1 MVYKTLAILLLF
13 LLNIKILYCEIIYDK
28 NDISITKIELREYQN
43 IYMENYNSEISY
55 NKALKEIVLMRKTIG
70 FLLKNNPEFMNI
82 LDDSLESQ
90 IGVEFNRSNL
100 NRDFLRFIK
109 IRNEFI
115 SEYFQKDFEVSE
127 LKSIF
132 KSYNEFKIPISK
144 NDCLTIDK
152 IEDLRDNSF
161 FINNFYENLKKN
173 SQTFEVKI
181 NNNIYDVCISN
192 TLFKQIEETII
203 KYIELKTAN
212 TFNDFIYKKVN

>member
-90 IGVEFNRSNL
+90 IGVEFHRSNL

-161 FINNFYENLKKN
+161 FINNFFENLKKN

-181 NNNIYDVCISN
+181 NNNIYDVCINN
-192 TLFKQIEETII
+192 TLFKQIEESII
-203 KYIELKTAN
+203 KYIELKTTN